1 MYSPNNN
8 TDENIQEYLH
18 NKQKSMYM
26 NNSFQNAENSLS
38 LLPYNSMPLSQY
50 QIGAY
55 QLSNNFNSQYEVKH
69 QNYNNNN
76 LSTNEINLETN
87 NEPNLNNDT
96 EQNTENKINNNE
108 NKKEERPKKEDKVKE
123 KVDEGDE
130 EVLSALSEESNN
142 EKEYD
147 NHLLAQYESVKRIKN
162 KWKVN
167 LKGCIAQK
175 DNMEY
180 VCGKLHGELSRE
192 W

>member
-1 MYSPNNN
+1 M
-8 TDENIQEYLH
+8 
-18 NKQKSMYM
+18 
-26 NNSFQNAENSLS
+26 S
-38 LLPYNSMPLSQY
+38 LLPYNSLPLSQY
-50 QIGAY
+50 QVGY
-55 QLSNNFNSQYEVKH
+55 QLPNNFNSQYEVKH
-69 QNYNNNN
+69 QNYNNNNN

-108 NKKEERPKKEDKVKE
+108 NKKEEGPKKEDIEDPDAIFFAKDKVKE

-175 DNMEY
+175 YNMEY